1 MLHNIERCYALFFHE
16 NFPWK
21 CRRINQ
27 TFYKIIY
34 RAEVSRESGTIGF
47 FKKKVNSQ
55 MLSIHT
61 VILPNWTWK
70 KWGHSNFAFQHCQRD
85 RRRRALLRH
94 QNFDFLFYLSWSGCF
109 PQSKHN
115 IMKVV
120 QSLTIYFQK
129 CNNRVGVDLNLFKV
143 LGHTWDPVGSPP
155 GQ

>member
-1 MLHNIERCYALFFHE
+1 MKEIGLSVLRQKCHKSTNHDLNHSTLRTASNKKEKL
-16 NFPWK
+16 PWHD
-21 CRRINQ
+21 RI
-27 TFYKIIY
+27 
-34 RAEVSRESGTIGF
+34 
-47 FKKKVNSQ
+47 
-55 MLSIHT
+55 H
-61 VILPNWTWK
+61 
-70 KWGHSNFAFQHCQRD
+70 QRD
-85 RRRRALLRH
+85 SRTRRALLQY
-94 QNFDFLFYLSWSGCF
+94 QNFDFLFYLGWSGCF